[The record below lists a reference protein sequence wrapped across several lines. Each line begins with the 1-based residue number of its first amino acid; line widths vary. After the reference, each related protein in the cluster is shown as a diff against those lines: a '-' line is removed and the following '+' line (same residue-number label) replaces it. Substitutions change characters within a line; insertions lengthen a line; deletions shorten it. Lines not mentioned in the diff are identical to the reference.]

1 MKKSLTKFGEQ
12 LFSGANLIALGT
24 VLFYR
29 AIYRIF
35 LVGLG
40 TLHGQ
45 LSWLTAK
52 T

>member
-1 MKKSLTKFGEQ
+1 MGFGEK
-12 LFSGANLIALGT
+12 LFSGANLIALGA

-29 AIYRIF
+29 ALYRIL

-40 TLHGQ
+40 TLHSQ